1 MWEEPPRLSRDGE
14 AERLRHRA
22 KRATDVVSRF
32 QELNNNRR
40 EPSAA
45 GGPLSRRDRSQS
57 SGPFANGRHSGAPVR
72 APRPPWLTCPS
83 QTSTHK
89 SVWYPTKTL

>member
-1 MWEEPPRLSRDGE
+1 MWEQPPRLSRDGE

-45 GGPLSRRDRSQS
+45 GGPLSRET
-57 SGPFANGRHSGAPVR
+57 GASLLALLRKDVILELPC
-72 APRPPWLTCPS
+72 APPRPPWMTCPS
-83 QTSTHK
+83 KSSTQK

>member
-1 MWEEPPRLSRDGE
+1 MWEQPPRLSRDGE

-22 KRATDVVSRF
+22 QRATDVVSRF

-45 GGPLSRRDRSQS
+45 GGLLSRRDRSQS
-57 SGPFANGRHSGAPVR
+57 SGPFEKGRHSGTPVR
-72 APRPPWLTCPS
+72 ASRPPWMTSPS
-83 QTSTHK
+83 KSSTQK